1 MKMSFFEVTSGWQ
14 WGHILCR
21 ALWLALAC
29 DVCTTVKSS
38 CLHKRAVQQTVCWSS
53 YKLTPRTEQW
63 TDQHKGS
70 SCLFI
75 FLWSG
80 SILTTPEPARGTK
93 VVQQTYKT
101 VRHLFR
107 CTIVVSLLQIDEV
120 NVYTKTSC
128 HTQQHHR
135 RWNGLV
141 HRVQKLHNLH
151 DICLVKT
158 HHTNRYT

>member
-1 MKMSFFEVTSGWQ
+1 MSFFEVTSGWQ

-70 SCLFI
+70 SCLFFFMERVYSYNPRTRTWHKGCSTDI
-75 FLWSG
+75 QNCQAPVQMYHS
-80 SILTTPEPARGTK
+80 S
-93 VVQQTYKT
+93 VVVANWRSKRVHKNIMSHTA
-101 VRHLFR
+101 
-107 CTIVVSLLQIDEV
+107 
-120 NVYTKTSC
+120 TSQKMKWFGPQSSEA
-128 HTQQHHR
+128 TQF
-135 RWNGLV
+135 
-141 HRVQKLHNLH
+141 
-151 DICLVKT
+151 T
-158 HHTNRYT
+158 RYLSSKDSPH